1 MLVRGYQSWWVWGA
15 RACAAIFFGL
25 LELFYPAP
33 TLFLAVLL
41 YGAFTKIDGL
51 LSIIIAAH
59 WLRTSAAAPL
69 FAAGAVGVLSGMIA
83 LIWST
88 LEAQT
93 MSLTL
98 GIAAI
103 VRGSLEAIHATRIR
117 QQQPDRRPAFIA
129 GLLISAYGIVILLGP
144 LIGLPALVMAFAVYT
159 TAAGACY
166 SFTAIRLR
174 NLERATPARS
184 QPEIS

>member
-1 MLVRGYQSWWVWGA
+1 MRGYHSWWVWGV

-33 TLFLAVLL
+33 TLFLAILL
-41 YGAFTKIDGL
+41 YGAFNKIDGL

-59 WLRTSAAAPL
+59 WLRTTAAAPL
-69 FAAGAVGVLSGMIA
+69 IAAGAVGVLSGMFA
-83 LIWST
+83 MIWST
-88 LEAQT
+88 LEQQT

-117 QQQPDRRPAFIA
+117 QQLPNSRPVLIA
-129 GLLISAYGIVILLGP
+129 GLLISAYGIAILLGP
-144 LIGLPALVMAFAVYT
+144 RIGLSALVMAFAAYT

-174 NLERATPARS
+174 NLERATPARP
-184 QPEIS
+184 QPEVS